1 MSITNVFASFKLNS
15 IRTRLFLGFG
25 IMVALLL
32 AGGFIARS
40 AFNDMSERI
49 TQSLADVERESQLAG
64 ELSSNV
70 AKTLEAG
77 SRYLDTRDS
86 STENAFRKSGWAA
99 HEVQRRMNEMPGQN
113 SAEVAIVASIDNK
126 LSAMEVQFALAHRLT
141 DLGRMDEARRVAG
154 RAQDAIENLL
164 NSIQRLNEIKT
175 KKVEVAQHE
184 VTSETRSEER
194 RVGKECRSRW
204 SPYH

>member
-99 HEVQRRMNEMPGQN
+99 HEV
-113 SAEVAIVASIDNK
+113 
-126 LSAMEVQFALAHRLT
+126 
-141 DLGRMDEARRVAG
+141 
-154 RAQDAIENLL
+154 
-164 NSIQRLNEIKT
+164 
-175 KKVEVAQHE
+175 
-184 VTSETRSEER
+184 
-194 RVGKECRSRW
+194 
-204 SPYH
+204 